1 MSVPSDTMHA
11 SDLEPP
17 GLMVPRSI
25 FPRLRR
31 TLQREVGSDT
41 SARILHHLGLDAG
54 TEFEA
59 HLRDRLGDPPEEFPP
74 DDYFRELSAVFATM
88 GWGTLTFTRVHPGLS
103 FIETSEWAEADTDS
117 PAGDPSCHF
126 SGGVFASLLARAA
139 DAPIAVLEVIC
150 RTRGDDA
157 CGFLF
162 GSEEAIQGLHTL
174 LLEGAT
180 LEEALERL

>member
-1 MSVPSDTMHA
+1 MSVTSDPVHA

-25 FPRLRR
+25 FPSLRR

-41 SARILHHLGLDAG
+41 SARVLHHLGLDAG
-54 TEFEA
+54 AEFEA
-59 HLRDRLGDPPEEFPP
+59 HLSSRLENPPEEFSP
-74 DDYFRELSAVFATM
+74 DEYFRELSAVFATM
-88 GWGTLTFTRVHPGLS
+88 GWGTLTSTRVHPGLS
-103 FIETSEWAEADTDS
+103 FIETSGWAEADTDS
-117 PAGDPSCHF
+117 PAGEPSCHF

-139 DAPIAVLEVIC
+139 DAPIAVLEVTC

-162 GSEEAIQGLHTL
+162 GSEEAIQGLYTL
-174 LLEGAT
+174 LVEGAS